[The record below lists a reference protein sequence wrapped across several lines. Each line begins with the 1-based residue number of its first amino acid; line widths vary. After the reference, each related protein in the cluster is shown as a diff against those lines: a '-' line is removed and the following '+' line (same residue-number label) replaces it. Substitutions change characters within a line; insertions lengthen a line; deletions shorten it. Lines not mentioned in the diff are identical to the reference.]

1 MLWQKE
7 WYGAI
12 AAAGYRN
19 KLYPYWISKT
29 KDILLLWDM
38 SKESHRIHF
47 WNNLQT
53 VVERIL
59 DIKSIS
65 SNLFIVESSK
75 TFLLT
80 LTHDV
85 QNFFHQAKFKIM
97 SKSICWKH
105 TIRKKLKL
113 PWHLTDF
120 LMLSPDSKHYINQQS
135 HSNKIRRW
143 CKKITFIFTFDY
155 KCRWNRMN
163 KVSYLFTI
171 MKSTAL

>member
-1 MLWQKE
+1 MSFILLGWCFDKKNGPLA
-7 WYGAI
+7 GAI

-29 KDILLLWDM
+29 KDILLLWDL

-53 VVERIL
+53 EQRISN
-59 DIKSIS
+59 IKSIS

-85 QNFFHQAKFKIM
+85 QNFFHQQCNSTSFFRF
-97 SKSICWKH
+97 SSYCNPPPEKSSWAFSYVKESGADIQNDTMTH
-105 TIRKKLKL
+105 RDMHFIA
-113 PWHLTDF
+113 
-120 LMLSPDSKHYINQQS
+120 QQ
-135 HSNKIRRW
+135 W
-143 CKKITFIFTFDY
+143 QQ
-155 KCRWNRMN
+155 
-163 KVSYLFTI
+163 L
-171 MKSTAL
+171 